1 MATEKRGLGH
11 AATDPLTKLGED
23 IKQSTSSKQSN
34 NSKPST
40 TKKGLPEGWSRATFI
55 VRDEYLEKIKAI
67 GYWDRKQI
75 KEVLDEAITEHLKGR
90 KVRAIP
96 TK

>member
-1 MATEKRGLGH
+1 MATKKRSMGDVVV
-11 AATDPLTKLGED
+11 DPLVKLGED

-34 NSKPST
+34 NSKSST

-55 VRDEYLEKIKAI
+55 VRDKHLEKIKAI

-75 KEVLDEAITEHLKGR
+75 KEVLDEAISEHLKGR

>member
-1 MATEKRGLGH
+1 MATAKRVLGD
-11 AATDPLTKLGED
+11 AAKDPLTKLGED

-34 NSKPST
+34 NSKAST

-55 VRDEYLEKIKAI
+55 VRDEYLEKIKAV

-75 KEVLDEAITEHLKGR
+75 KEVLDEAITGYLKGR
-90 KVRAIP
+90 KVKAIP